1 MKRNLASPSPNS
13 LPRCTHTSPSGRR
26 CRSSSSTPESLFCLR
41 HQPKQDPL
49 ADLVRDLDQFRSA
62 ADVTVFLSRLISTL
76 SKDQIS
82 TRRAAVL
89 SYVAISLMHALRTM
103 QREHESGSS
112 GTRFDPLPYT
122 WAVPTAGA
130 KDFVNIHDARAFYAQ
145 QYADEM
151 RKKAEASFAK
161 EGLTSFY
168 APYRLDAL
176 PPGVVIGRAPDP
188 RDPDESPLQAY
199 SRLRS

>member
-1 MKRNLASPSPNS
+1 MKRNLTSPSRYS
-13 LPRCTHTSPSGRR
+13 LPRCAHTFQTGRR
-26 CRSSSSTPESLFCLR
+26 CRSSSSSLESLFCPR

-49 ADLVRDLDQFRSA
+49 AELVRDLDQFRSA

-103 QREHESGSS
+103 QREHESNSS

-145 QYADEM
+145 QYADKM
-151 RKKAEASFAK
+151 REVAEKSFAK
-161 EGLTSFY
+161 DGLTSHY
-168 APYRLDAL
+168 APYRLDVLFARNAAEAEKI
-176 PPGVVIGRAPDP
+176 PNTT
-188 RDPDESPLQAY
+188 ESALQAY